1 MSESCSKDQTETPK
15 HQCPGSQKLA
25 RDCTAKDTYV
35 YSVLLRA
42 RLIGTTCKPQ
52 LQKTIFLSELV
63 MLKCPKY
70 MGSHIESDEMCQP
83 PKTI

>member
-42 RLIGTTCKPQ
+42 RLIGTTCN
-52 LQKTIFLSELV
+52 TSA
-63 MLKCPKY
+63 PKNDLF
-70 MGSHIESDEMCQP
+70 ERASDAEM
-83 PKTI
+83 PKLYG